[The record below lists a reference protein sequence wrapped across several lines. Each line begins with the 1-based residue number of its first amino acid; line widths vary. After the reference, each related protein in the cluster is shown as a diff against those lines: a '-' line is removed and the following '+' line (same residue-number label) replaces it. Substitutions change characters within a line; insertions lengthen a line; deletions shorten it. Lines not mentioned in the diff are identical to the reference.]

1 MPKRVRTTISLTP
14 EAHAI
19 FKRMADAA
27 NMSLARCMGD
37 WLADTSEAALLIT
50 VKIEEARKAPLAV
63 MREMQALV
71 AGMTKAVDQDMEKV
85 REVTSRSTGPLP
97 STNVKKA
104 IPKKRRKGD

>member
-50 VKIEEARKAPLAV
+50 VKIEEARKVDSVKQHDRVNDNHLGRLA
-63 MREMQALV
+63 
-71 AGMTKAVDQDMEKV
+71 G
-85 REVTSRSTGPLP
+85 
-97 STNVKKA
+97 
-104 IPKKRRKGD
+104 